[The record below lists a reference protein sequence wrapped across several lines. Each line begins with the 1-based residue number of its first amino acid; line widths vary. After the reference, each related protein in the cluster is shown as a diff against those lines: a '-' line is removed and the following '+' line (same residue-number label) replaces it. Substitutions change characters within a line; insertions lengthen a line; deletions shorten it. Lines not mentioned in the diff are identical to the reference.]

1 MEKECTKCGTL
12 KPLAQFPLRGEGRR
26 HSQCNA
32 CKAFAT
38 KLHYQRNKEAYV
50 RRAKARKSALKDD
63 LESWLTTLKAIRAAI
78 AAIASRHS

>member
-1 MEKECTKCGTL
+1 MEKECTKCGAL

-32 CKAFAT
+32 CKLSLQSCT
-38 KLHYQRNKEAYV
+38 TREIK
-50 RRAKARKSALKDD
+50 RRMCDGRKPESQHSRMI